1 VSDLQCPATVLVVRH
16 GESEGNLSRRLSSA
30 APGSALSA
38 RGRQQARE
46 LAAALRD
53 RRVSCVYT
61 SELRRAE
68 QTGQEM
74 ADVLG
79 VGVRT
84 LPGVQEVG
92 IGSREEATSDAAWDE
107 MDGARVSW
115 QDGDLS
121 VAVGGGETAEDVVRR
136 MGEALDSVADQHRG
150 ETVVVVSH
158 AVAMEVALP
167 RLTRSGRTLGGR
179 HVPNAGVVE
188 LERDAD
194 GWRLLRWPEP
204 PRYSIERL
212 VHLLGRAEAAV
223 QRLTG
228 GSWSEVAGAVC
239 TALPV
244 PQPWATR
251 ATFTA
256 SPEPP
261 SPEQVREAVAWCER
275 TSPGCW
281 QVVVRGEHAAAV
293 LAGAEGTLRVDDAL
307 YVRAATA
314 VADVPAV
321 RGLEVGP
328 ARDADEFL
336 RAYWPGLEPLVR
348 GRVGERGLGFLVG
361 RFGDEVVACARLCD
375 AGGMSHVSGVRVLPE
390 YRHRGIGRA
399 VSAQA
404 TRLGLHRH
412 EVAWLHC
419 EPDLAPLYESL
430 GYQAVTTHVHLGPV
444 TGVTC
449 NSSSQDGAVRRPLA

>member
-16 GESEGNLSRRLSSA
+16 GESEGNLSRRLSSS

-46 LAAALRD
+46 LAATLRD

-61 SELRRAE
+61 SELRRAQ
-68 QTGQEM
+68 QTGQEI

-84 LPGVQEVG
+84 LAGVQEVG
-92 IGSREEATSDAAWDE
+92 IGSREEATSDDAWDE

-115 QDGDLS
+115 QDGDLA
-121 VAVGGGETAEDVVRR
+121 VAVGGGETAADVVRR
-136 MGEALDSVADQHRG
+136 MGEALDEVADLHRG

-167 RLTRSGRTLGGR
+167 RLSGAGRAVGGR

-194 GWRLLRWPEP
+194 GWRLLRWPQP
-204 PRYSIERL
+204 PRYSVERL

-223 QRLTG
+223 QRVTG
-228 GSWSEVAGAVC
+228 ATWAEVAGAVC

-244 PQPWATR
+244 PHPWATR

-261 SPEQVREAVAWCER
+261 SAEQVREASAWCER
-275 TSPGCW
+275 TSPGRW
-281 QVVVRGEHAAAV
+281 QVVVRGEHAAGV
-293 LAGAEGTLRVDDAL
+293 LADAEGTLRVDDAL
-307 YVRAATA
+307 YVRAATS
-314 VADVPAV
+314 VPDVEAV
-321 RGLEVGP
+321 RGLTVGP
-328 ARDADEFL
+328 ARDEDEFL

-348 GRVGERGLGFLVG
+348 GRLGQRGLGFLVG
-361 RFGDEVVACARLCD
+361 RLDGEVVACARVCD
-375 AGGMSHVSGVRVLPE
+375 AGGTSYVSGVRVRPE

-404 TRLGLHRH
+404 THFGLHRH
-412 EVAWLHC
+412 EIAWLHC

-430 GYQAVTTHVHLGPV
+430 GYQAVTTHVHLGPIAPV
-444 TGVTC
+444 GGPAT
-449 NSSSQDGAVRRPLA
+449 S